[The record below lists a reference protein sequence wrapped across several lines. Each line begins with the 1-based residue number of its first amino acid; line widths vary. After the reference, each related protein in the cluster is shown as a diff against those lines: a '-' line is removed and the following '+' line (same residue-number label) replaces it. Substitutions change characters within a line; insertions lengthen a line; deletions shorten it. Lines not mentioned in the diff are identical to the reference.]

1 MVQLIDHVLSH
12 PTRLNQA
19 ALNSPWDAFLSI
31 FSSSKEQSFI
41 TLPLLISHMTIGGCL
56 WLTQA
61 QIQLLV
67 LMTHKAVL
75 PYGGLRLPRLSP
87 TVLLILSPTVSPP
100 CHTLPPSS
108 ALSLIS
114 FTPRSSLPPAPSVLS
129 PPASLFLTRPMP
141 LCLSLIFKVA
151 TRKF

>member
-75 PYGGLRLPRLSP
+75 PYGGAPS
-87 TVLLILSPTVSPP
+87 SPP
-100 CHTLPPSS
+100 
-108 ALSLIS
+108 LSYC
-114 FTPRSSLPPAPSVLS
+114 TPHSLSHRLSSLPHSSSLLCALSNLLYSSFQPPTSSLCPLSTCQPFSYPTDAPLSVSYL
-129 PPASLFLTRPMP
+129 
-141 LCLSLIFKVA
+141 
-151 TRKF
+151 